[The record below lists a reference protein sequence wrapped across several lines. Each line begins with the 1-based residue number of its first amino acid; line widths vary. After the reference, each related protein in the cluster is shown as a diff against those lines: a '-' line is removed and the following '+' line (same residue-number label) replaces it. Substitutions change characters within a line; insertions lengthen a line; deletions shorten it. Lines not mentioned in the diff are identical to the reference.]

1 MLNDNTNP
9 RVFNV
14 LFLCTAN
21 SARSLLAE
29 CILNRIGAG
38 HFRAWS
44 AGTQPAEAVHP
55 ETLKLLSGL
64 NYDVSG
70 LRPKSWTEFAAPGA
84 PKFDFVFTVCDDA
97 ADETCPTLP
106 GEPWRRMSAHWG
118 IPDPKRATGS
128 AVDCALAFAEA
139 YRLLHR
145 RISIFTALPLRSL
158 DRLALQQHLE
168 DIGEELLEPHAK
180 AS

>member
-1 MLNDNTNP
+1 MSDD

-21 SARSLLAE
+21 SARSIMAE
-29 CILNRIGAG
+29 CILNRLGTG
-38 HFRAWS
+38 HFRACS
-44 AGTQPAEAVHP
+44 AGTAPAAEVHP

-64 NYDVSG
+64 KYDVAG
-70 LRPKSWTEFAAPGA
+70 LHPKSWSVFTAPDA

-97 ADETCPTLP
+97 AQETCPVLP
-106 GEPWRRMSAHWG
+106 GEPWQRMSAHWG
-118 IPDPKRATGS
+118 IPDPKAAAGGATD
-128 AVDCALAFAEA
+128 VALAFAEA

-145 RISIFTALPLRSL
+145 RISIFTALPLRAL
-158 DRLALQQHLE
+158 DHLALQQHL
-168 DIGEELLEPHAK
+168 DAIGETQAEAESHAQ